1 MHRLE
6 KNKENMGRGRK
17 QIFLGL
23 GLVMVMGL
31 AVYLRLWTIDYKFS
45 STETELLRR
54 QFNLAS
60 REAMDES
67 AVWRK
72 RYNDEEV
79 KSSACQKEVIKIGAY
94 ATLSIKQLLKED
106 STASIK
112 KKLDLLQKENIDLLE
127 RLESLKQELESEK
140 LKCSMR
146 QI

>member
-1 MHRLE
+1 MQRFGR
-6 KNKENMGRGRK
+6 KKENMGRK
-17 QIFLGL
+17 QIYFLGL
-23 GLVMVMGL
+23 GLFMVMGL
-31 AVYLRLWTIDYKFS
+31 AVYLRLWTLDYHFS
-45 STETELLRR
+45 ASETELLRR
-54 QFNLAS
+54 QFDLAS

-72 RYNDEEV
+72 RFDDEEE
-79 KSSACQKEVIKIGAY
+79 KSSACQKELTK
-94 ATLSIKQLLKED
+94 IKQYLKED
-106 STASIK
+106 GTAGIK

>member
-1 MHRLE
+1 MQRLGRKKE
-6 KNKENMGRGRK
+6 KMGGGRK

-31 AVYLRLWTIDYKFS
+31 AVYLRLWTIDYNFS
-45 STETELLRR
+45 SSETELLRR
-54 QFNLAS
+54 QFDLAS

-72 RYNDEEV
+72 RYDDEE
-79 KSSACQKEVIKIGAY
+79 KISSSCQKELIK
-94 ATLSIKQLLKED
+94 IKQLLKED
-106 STASIK
+106 GAAGIK

-140 LKCSMR
+140 LKCSMK

>member
-54 QFNLAS
+54 QFDLAS

-72 RYNDEEV
+72 RYDDEEV
-79 KSSACQKEVIKIGAY
+79 KSSACQKELIK
-94 ATLSIKQLLKED
+94 IKQLLKED

>member
-1 MHRLE
+1 MQQRLVR
-6 KNKENMGRGRK
+6 KKENNMGRK
-17 QIFLGL
+17 QMFLVL

-31 AVYLRLWTIDYKFS
+31 AVYLRLWTIDYHFS

-54 QFNLAS
+54 QFDLAS

-67 AVWRK
+67 AMWRK
-72 RYNDEEV
+72 RFDDEED
-79 KSSACQKEVIKIGAY
+79 KSSTCQKELNK
-94 ATLSIKQLLKED
+94 IKQSLKED
-106 STASIK
+106 GAAATK

-140 LKCSMR
+140 LKCSMKQK